1 MAALSATAVFAQS
14 SVTLSGQVD
23 VGLSNPIGADRTRID
38 QSANGANQIVF
49 SGSEDLGG
57 NLRATFR
64 LAERFSPESGLND
77 GSSSNRPLFQ
87 GESTVGL
94 AGDFGTLR
102 IGRALTAFGGPINNT
117 DPWGTLQQASL
128 AVLTT
133 GYQAAPDNY
142 AFTPGTGGTA
152 TVTATGA
159 NIGRSDGIFYTAPNW
174 NGFGGAF
181 TYGPKSTQVTGLV
194 TTGDKSLL
202 SGWLSY
208 GTGPISL
215 ALGAKRN
222 RIGDRIAASQGSY
235 NFGFLTL
242 GATYARTNYET
253 AGAPDRRGYNLS
265 AVAPLGA
272 FTLKA
277 GIGHSKLVDGPTT
290 VRKVGVGVDYS
301 FSKRTLVYT
310 SWARD
315 NGVSATTGL
324 SPSPKTGFD
333 IGIRHNF

>member
-1 MAALSATAVFAQS
+1 MAALTATSVFAQS
-14 SVTLSGQVD
+14 SVTLSGQID

-57 NLRATFR
+57 GLRATFR

-77 GSSSNRPLFQ
+77 GSNANRPLFQ
-87 GESTVGL
+87 GESTVGI
-94 AGDFGTLR
+94 AGTFGALR
-102 IGRALTAFGGPINNT
+102 IGRALTAFQGPINNT

-133 GYQAAPDNY
+133 AYASAPDNY
-142 AFTPGTGGTA
+142 AFTPGAGGVATLTGTGG
-152 TVTATGA
+152 
-159 NIGRSDGIFYTAPNW
+159 NLGRSDGIFYTAPNW
-174 NGFGGAF
+174 NGFGGAL

-194 TTGDKSLL
+194 TTGDKALL

-208 GTGPISL
+208 GAGPMSL
-215 ALGAKRN
+215 AIGAERN
-222 RIGDRIAASQGSY
+222 RIGDRIAAVQGSY
-235 NFGFLTL
+235 NFGFATL
-242 GATYARTNYET
+242 GGTYAQTDYDA
-253 AGAPDRRGYNLS
+253 AGAADRRSFNVS
-265 AVAPLGA
+265 AVAPMGA

-277 GIGHSKLVDGPTT
+277 GVGRSKLKDGPST
-290 VRKVGVGVDYS
+290 VRKIGLGVDYS
-301 FSKRTLVYT
+301 MSKRTLIYT

-315 NGVSATTGL
+315 NGVSASTGL
-324 SPSPKTGFD
+324 SASPKTGFD